1 MEEGRK
7 RYSEK
12 EAELRRRE
20 QIRKEEEERV
30 QKKKRREREK
40 KKRKLFSIFF
50 FILLIFCALI
60 IFCKTPLFDIKEV
73 KVEGN
78 FLVSEEDIIKI
89 CGMEEG
95 NNIFDRISYF
105 GEKKIESL
113 PYISEAKIIK
123 KLPSHVTIRVAEEKE
138 AYGLCFEEKYILLDK
153 NGKSIRESLG
163 NENLPVIK
171 GARKGEFNMG
181 EMVKLKTED
190 ETETFLRTIECVNYY
205 SFYNLTEI
213 DLSNKHSIVLKT
225 EGPLTIK
232 IGSLGTEDELSYK
245 MAYIK
250 EVINN
255 LPQNVSGVIDATD
268 LGAGVSYR
276 STEEDREEEI
286 EVESEPYKEAETE
299 EEN

>member
-1 MEEGRK
+1 MEERRK

-12 EAELRRRE
+12 EAEIRRNE
-20 QIRKEEEERV
+20 QIRKEEEERA
-30 QKKKRREREK
+30 QKKKRRERER

-50 FILLIFCALI
+50 FILLIFCAII
-60 IFCKTPLFDIKEV
+60 IFLKTPLFDIKEV

-78 FLVSEEDIIKI
+78 FLVTEEEIIKI
-89 CGMEEG
+89 CGMEKG

-105 GEKKIESL
+105 GEKKIKSL
-113 PYISEAKIIK
+113 PYISDAKIIK
-123 KLPSHVTIRVAEEKE
+123 KLPSHVTIRVLEEKE
-138 AYGLCFEEKYILLDK
+138 AYSIYFDDKYILSDK
-153 NGKSIRESLG
+153 NGKSIRESLT

-171 GARKGEFNMG
+171 GCTKGEFSMG
-181 EMVKLKTED
+181 EMVSLHTEE
-190 ETETFLRTIECVNYY
+190 ETEIFLRTIECVNYY

-232 IGSLGTEDELSYK
+232 IGSLGTDDELSYK

-250 EVINN
+250 EVIGN

-268 LGAGVSYR
+268 LSAGVSYR
-276 STEEDREEEI
+276 STEERI
-286 EVESEPYKEAETE
+286 NESENESEAQKEDKTE
-299 EEN
+299 DEN